1 MEATTDKHGKL
12 VRPSF
17 HDGCLLGIELMPGK
31 SLRLLCR
38 TVDNMNYH
46 VTVGGLICLRTI
58 DFTEGNIIHS
68 VIEKPAKDCS
78 SEEVRNVRRISG
90 PMESQYLK
98 RAVDVIH
105 ENDWR
110 FLKMLTSTECKLLAL
125 FSGKLDVTAV

>member
-1 MEATTDKHGKL
+1 MEATPDKHGKL

-17 HDGCLLGIELMPGK
+17 HDGCLLGIELMPSK

-38 TVDNMNYH
+38 TV
-46 VTVGGLICLRTI
+46 
-58 DFTEGNIIHS
+58 E
-68 VIEKPAKDCS
+68 
-78 SEEVRNVRRISG
+78 
-90 PMESQYLK
+90 
-98 RAVDVIH
+98 VIH